1 MYGSVT
7 MRGGQWAWQRAQAA
21 QWCESF
27 ETGAARPPFFLACER
42 RFDAVRV
49 LSLSIAL
56 SLAVRINRAQEC
68 VSVRQDSRV
77 LVRVEFT

>member
-7 MRGGQWAWQRAQAA
+7 SEAGNGHGRGHMVHSGARALKLEQRGLLFF
-21 QWCESF
+21 SLR
-27 ETGAARPPFFLACER
+27 ETLRRCAC
-42 RFDAVRV
+42 
-49 LSLSIAL
+49 SLSL